1 MSKQIRNGAKGALLD
16 VYEKAIEELITIVSN
31 IPNSALTVQLDMKT
45 TDVNCKTIQSILS
58 HVISS
63 GYGYAIS
70 IQNLKFKNLDRPE
83 KSFHENVS
91 EYIEDLT
98 KVFNFTE
105 TVFNEIHDQELE
117 QSDNALKIK
126 TSWGQLYDIEQ
137 ITEHAIVHILRHK
150 RQIENIKINLL
161 K

>member
-16 VYEKAIEELITIVSN
+16 VYEKAIEELITVVSN
-31 IPNSALTVQLDMKT
+31 IPNSALTVPLDMKT

-126 TSWGQLYDIEQ
+126 TSWGQIYDIEQ

-150 RQIENIKINLL
+150 RQIENIKINLM

>member
-16 VYEKAIEELITIVSN
+16 VYEKAIEELITVVSN
-31 IPNSALTVQLDMKT
+31 IPNSALTVPLDVKT

-105 TVFNEIHDQELE
+105 TVFNEIHDHELE

-126 TSWGQLYDIEQ
+126 TSWGQIYDIEQ

-150 RQIENIKINLL
+150 RQMENIKINLM